1 MSTDPLPSW
10 NAGIA
15 KNHIVDF
22 VERVSGDTSADYVA
36 PAERIAVFDNDGTL
50 WCEKPLPIQADFL
63 LRRLAEMAR
72 ADPSR
77 CGYQP
82 YKAVVERDYDWLS
95 GVITKHYR
103 GDDTDL
109 RTISGALLEAYAGMT
124 IDEFAATA
132 SMFLRSAR
140 HPELD
145 RPYLKCVYRPML
157 ELLRYLEA
165 NGFSNYVASGSGRDF
180 LRTVSEEL
188 YGIPPERVIGSTVAL
203 EFRDQLGVASIVHKS
218 SLEVLDDGPS
228 KPVRIWSRIGRRP
241 ILAAGNSNGD
251 IPMLQFCSH
260 PERPSLGVLLDHDDA
275 EREYAYEAGAE
286 ESLRRARRERWTI
299 VSMKNDWKTVFAH

>member
-15 KNHIVDF
+15 KSHITGF
-22 VERVSGDTSADYVA
+22 VERVSGNTSPDYVA
-36 PAERIAVFDNDGTL
+36 PDERIAVFDNDGTL

-63 LRRLAEMAR
+63 LRRLGKLAEGDPAR
-72 ADPSR
+72 R
-77 CGYQP
+77 GYQP

-103 GDDTDL
+103 GDDSGL
-109 RTISGALLEAYAGMT
+109 RTIAAALLEAYAGMT
-124 IDEFAATA
+124 IDEFAASA
-132 SMFLRSAR
+132 SAFLHGAR

-145 RPYLKCVYRPML
+145 RPYLKCAYRPML

-165 NGFSNYVASGSGRDF
+165 NGFSIYVASGARDF
-180 LRTVSEEL
+180 LRTVSQEL
-188 YGIPPERVIGSTVAL
+188 YGVPPERVIGSSVAL

-218 SLEVLDDGPS
+218 ALELLDDGPA
-228 KPVRIWSRIGRRP
+228 KPVRIWSRLGRRP

-251 IPMLQFCSH
+251 MPMLQFCSH
-260 PERPSLGVLLDHDDA
+260 PERPSLGLLLDHDDG

-286 ESLRRARRERWTI
+286 ESLRRARRDRWTI
-299 VSMKNDWKTVFAH
+299 VSMKNDWKTVFGH